1 MIYNWSYILMSETN
15 LWRYLQRNLKD
26 KNTMLMRIENPFYK
40 GVPDVNFLIDGNE
53 GWLELKYIPQYPKK
67 EITIVKV
74 PHFTIEQKIW
84 HNARFKNKGRTMV
97 LIQVDDDYF
106 IFKKEKIN
114 LLGSLNKF
122 RMFQHAN
129 KFWKNKINFRELR
142 KELCA

>member
-1 MIYNWSYILMSETN
+1 MYNWRFILMSENN
-15 LWRYLQRNLKD
+15 LWRYLQKNLKD
-26 KNTMLMRIENPFYK
+26 SKTMLMRIENPFYK

-114 LLGSLNKF
+114 LLGSLNKY

>member
-1 MIYNWSYILMSETN
+1 MSENN
-15 LWRYLQRNLKD
+15 LWRYLQKNLKD
-26 KNTMLMRIENPFYK
+26 SKTMLMRIENPFYK

>member
-1 MIYNWSYILMSETN
+1 MYNWRLILMSENN
-15 LWRYLQRNLKD
+15 LWRYLQKNLKD
-26 KNTMLMRIENPFYK
+26 SKTMLMRIENPFYK

-53 GWLELKYIPQYPKK
+53 CWLELKYIPQYPKK

>member
-1 MIYNWSYILMSETN
+1 MYNWRLILMSENN
-15 LWRYLQRNLKD
+15 LWRYLQKNLKD
-26 KNTMLMRIENPFYK
+26 SKTMLMRIENPFYK